1 MRRDES
7 VAAMNDNRAGMRCWL
22 WRSVRGG
29 VVLAAAILAWL
40 SAATLGAAQT
50 APGENKF
57 NADLLKLAPDARAAK
72 LAQYLGDFCIGT
84 KPFAMGITKDG
95 PAKGYAYWSLEC
107 AGGKSYAIQ
116 IAPDGKGAAIECSEL
131 KSQGE
136 GRECYKTF

>member
-1 MRRDES
+1 
-7 VAAMNDNRAGMRCWL
+7 MNDDWTDLRCWL
-22 WRSVRGG
+22 WRSARGG
-29 VVLAAAILAWL
+29 IILAAAILAWL
-40 SAATLGAAQT
+40 GGATPGAAQT
-50 APGENKF
+50 APAENKF

-72 LAQYLGDFCIGT
+72 LALYLGNFCIGT
-84 KPFAMGITKDG
+84 KPFAMGITKEG

>member
-1 MRRDES
+1 
-7 VAAMNDNRAGMRCWL
+7 MNDDRTGMRCWL
-22 WRSVRGG
+22 WRSVRGA
-29 VVLAAAILAWL
+29 VVLGAAIL
-40 SAATLGAAQT
+40 SGATLGAAQT
-50 APGENKF
+50 PLGENKF

-84 KPFAMGITKDG
+84 KPFAMGVTKEG

>member
-1 MRRDES
+1 MT
-7 VAAMNDNRAGMRCWL
+7 AMNDRTGMRFWF
-22 WRSVRGG
+22 WRSAGGG
-29 VVLAAAILAWL
+29 VVLAVVSLAWL
-40 SAATLGAAQT
+40 GGATLGAAQT
-50 APGENKF
+50 APAENKF

-84 KPFAMGITKDG
+84 KPFAMGVTKDG

-107 AGGKSYAIQ
+107 AGGKRYAIQ
-116 IAPDGKGAAIECSEL
+116 IAPDGKGTAIECNEL

>member
-1 MRRDES
+1 
-7 VAAMNDNRAGMRCWL
+7 MNDDRTCRRSWL
-22 WRSVRGG
+22 WRSARGG
-29 VVLAAAILAWL
+29 VVLAAVILAWL
-40 SAATLGAAQT
+40 GGGTLGAAQT
-50 APGENKF
+50 ATAENKF

-72 LAQYLGDFCIGT
+72 LALYLGNFCIGT
-84 KPFAMGITKDG
+84 KPFAMGVTKEG

-116 IAPDGKGAAIECSEL
+116 IAPNGKGAAIECSEL